1 MNGQSDEFIRD
12 IYSLVLQP
20 VITQKVLPLIDT
32 VTSDVLQSFSPKDKV
47 SVSQFDTTMT
57 KINELILEGLFCS
70 TDELEEDGDNLRITA
85 T

>member
-20 VITQKVLPLIDT
+20 VITQKILPLIDT